1 MMKFVIEFYR
11 TRERDDAHAVVGRE
25 TVDAVDLDTAIGM
38 ARSLAQSL
46 DMPQRPDALAIVDES
61 SRTLHYC
68 AFDAALGQEKRPSP

>member
-46 DMPQRPDALAIVDES
+46 DMPQRPDALAIVDENG
-61 SRTLHYC
+61 RALHSC
-68 AFDAALGQEKRPSP
+68 AFDAALRQEKRPSP